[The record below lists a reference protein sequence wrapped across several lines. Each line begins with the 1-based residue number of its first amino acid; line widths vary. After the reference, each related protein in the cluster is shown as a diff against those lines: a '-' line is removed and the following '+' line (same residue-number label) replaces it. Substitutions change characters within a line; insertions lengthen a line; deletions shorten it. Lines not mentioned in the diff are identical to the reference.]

1 MKNLTI
7 IFIVILLVIFVVN
20 LKDNFSINIGPK
32 NPSISTNTA
41 NPTQNTNSNSNQ
53 KTKESSEG
61 PVTVAVT
68 PRSLESGSSSWDFD
82 ITLNTHSEELSED
95 LVAVSELLDDQGKAY
110 KPTSWD
116 GSPPGG
122 HHRNGVLKFNPIS
135 PKPRS
140 LELKIK
146 NVKRENVDK

>member
-1 MKNLTI
+1 MMEIRNIAIIAHVDHGKTTLLSKLTGK
-7 IFIVILLVIFVVN
+7 FT
-20 LKDNFSINIGPK
+20 D
-32 NPSISTNTA
+32 
-41 NPTQNTNSNSNQ
+41 
-53 KTKESSEG
+53 
-61 PVTVAVT
+61 
-68 PRSLESGSSSWDFD
+68 
-82 ITLNTHSEELSED
+82 THSEELSED

-146 NVKRENVDK
+146 NVGGVVERSFKWDL